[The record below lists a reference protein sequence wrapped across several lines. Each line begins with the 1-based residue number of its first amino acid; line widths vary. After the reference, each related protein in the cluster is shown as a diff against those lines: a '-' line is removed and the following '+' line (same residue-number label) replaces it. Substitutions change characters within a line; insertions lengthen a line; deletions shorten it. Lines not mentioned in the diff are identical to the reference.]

1 MLTAVTRRAPDRLLT
16 EGYPLEGY
24 QVVSHKTADQLFDSC
39 LIQPLSIHAAKLGVY
54 EMQYTAIGGILLL
67 AGP

>member
-1 MLTAVTRRAPDRLLT
+1 MLTAVTRRATDCP
-16 EGYPLEGY
+16 GY
-24 QVVSHKTADQLFDSC
+24 QVASDKTADQLFDIC

-67 AGP
+67 GGS

>member
-1 MLTAVTRRAPDRLLT
+1 MLAAVTRRARVLLT
-16 EGYPLEGY
+16 Y
-24 QVVSHKTADQLFDSC
+24 QVVSHKTADQLFDIC

-67 AGP
+67 AGS